1 MDDKSG
7 KAFDF
12 SLFKRLVNYTK
23 PYKITFYGVAIA
35 AILLSGFAVMTAI
48 IVGDIVDEAITL
60 KDVDKLW
67 YLTMAMLGVLLGQ
80 VVSQLGF
87 NYYANW
93 LGESVIKDVR
103 IDLFSKM
110 MGFKMKYFDNS
121 SIGILVTRAVADM
134 QRIGEIFSQ
143 GFFVIV
149 ADLLKMAV
157 VGGVMLYQNWK
168 LALIVFAL
176 MPIIAY
182 ATRLFQK
189 AMKIAFTDVRAQ
201 VSNLNSFVQERITGM
216 KIVQLFN
223 REETE
228 KEKFRVINEK
238 HQNAW
243 LKTVWYNSIF
253 FPIAEIVSSLAIGL
267 IVWYGGLL
275 NIANVAPND
284 YGAIFAFIL
293 LSDMLFRPLRQIA
306 DKFNTLQMGMVAAN
320 RVFKI
325 LDTDSQ
331 IEDSGTI
338 EKLDVEGNI
347 EFKDVHFGYLENE
360 EVLHGIS
367 FKVKAGETVAI
378 VGATGAG
385 KSTIINLLNRFYEIN
400 SGVISVDGISINE
413 YTLNSLRSKIAVVLQ
428 DVFLFADTIANNI
441 SLKNQ
446 DISKA
451 DIEAAAKQIGVDEF
465 ISSLPNGYDYNVK
478 ERGTMLSS
486 GQRQLIAF
494 LRAYVSN
501 PSILVLD
508 EATSSVDT
516 YSEQLIQK
524 ATEKITEGRT
534 SIIIAHRLATIK
546 KADKII
552 VMDAGKIMEMGSHK
566 ELLKKGGYYSNL
578 YEAQFLSLLVVSCS
592 LLVCLKS
599 IKCTLRPRSWQVY

>member
-1 MDDKSG
+1 MDKTSG
-7 KAFDF
+7 KAFDIA
-12 SLFKRLVNYTK
+12 LFKRLVDYTK
-23 PYKITFYGVAIA
+23 PYRITFYGVAIA

-48 IVGDIVDEAITL
+48 IVGNIVDEAITL
-60 KDVDKLW
+60 KDANKLLN
-67 YLTMAMLGVLLGQ
+67 LTIAMILVLLGQ
-80 VVSQLGF
+80 VISQLGF

-93 LGESVIKDVR
+93 LGESVIKDIR
-103 IDLFSKM
+103 IALFSKM
-110 MGFKMKYFDNS
+110 LGFKMKYFDTS
-121 SIGILVTRAVADM
+121 SIGVLVTRAVADM

-149 ADLLKMAV
+149 ADLLKMV
-157 VGGVMLYQNWK
+157 VVAGVMLYQSWR
-168 LALIVFAL
+168 LALLVFIL

-189 AMKIAFTDVRAQ
+189 AMKVAFTEVRAE

-223 REETE
+223 REEIE
-228 KEKFRVINEK
+228 KEKFRKINEK

-253 FPIAEIVSSLAIGL
+253 FPIAEIVSSIAIGL

-275 NIANVAPND
+275 NIANVGPNE
-284 YGAIFAFIL
+284 YGSIFAFIL

-325 LDTDSQ
+325 LDTESQ

-338 EKLDVEGNI
+338 ENVDVKGAI
-347 EFKDVHFGYLENE
+347 EFSNVRFGYLENE

-367 FKVKAGETVAI
+367 FNVNVGETVAI

-400 SGVISVDGISINE
+400 SGVISVDGIDVKDFKLSA
-413 YTLNSLRSKIAVVLQ
+413 LRSKIAVVLQ

-441 SLKNQ
+441 SLKDENVTIAQ
-446 DISKA
+446 
-451 DIEAAAKQIGVDEF
+451 IEAAAKQIGVHEF
-465 ISSLPNGYDYNVK
+465 ITSLPNGYDYNVK

-524 ATEKITEGRT
+524 ATDKITEGRT

-552 VMDAGKIMEMGSHK
+552 VMDAGKIVEIGTHK
-566 ELLKKGGYYSNL
+566 QLLKNGGYYSSL
-578 YEAQFLSLLVVSCS
+578 YEAQFSAEEVA
-592 LLVCLKS
+592 
-599 IKCTLRPRSWQVY
+599 